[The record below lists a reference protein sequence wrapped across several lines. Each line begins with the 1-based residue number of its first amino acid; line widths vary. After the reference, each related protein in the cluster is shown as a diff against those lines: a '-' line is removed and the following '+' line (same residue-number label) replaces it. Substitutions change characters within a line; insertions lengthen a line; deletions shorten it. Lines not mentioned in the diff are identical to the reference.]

1 MPANRCNGFT
11 NTNGERRNKS
21 SGVWLS
27 MQRRRADTIKRCD
40 TSQGDMFMNRI
51 QSLSTI
57 SKHRHSAAA
66 LFAVVLALAGFANAD
81 GMYSSHSHK
90 AKKGYLT
97 ITTPTEVGGIV
108 LQPGEYEV
116 KEAKSPSG
124 PVIEFVHQYRVN
136 EYLTEEDVV
145 ARVQFT
151 EQALSSSP
159 KHTQLILASNAGEA
173 TGLEIGGSGVG
184 YEFAT
189 SQMAGDSKEHP
200 AAMGTNAG
208 QQQ

>member
-1 MPANRCNGFT
+1 
-11 NTNGERRNKS
+11 
-21 SGVWLS
+21 
-27 MQRRRADTIKRCD
+27 
-40 TSQGDMFMNRI
+40 MNRI

-159 KHTQLILASNAGEA
+159 KHTQLILASETAKA
-173 TGLEIGGSGVG
+173 TSLEIRGSAIS
-184 YEFAT
+184 YEFDQPAL
-189 SQMAGDSKEHP
+189 SAAPNAAPSAMAG
-200 AAMGTNAG
+200 ATQQATVNCTNGG
-208 QQQ
+208 QQN